1 MPPLTASAG
10 ATAQENP
17 VSGTDPFDIRFDQ
30 LSLEPLRDG
39 PTPAADLPSAAK
51 AQFRVDTRSGRDRRK
66 QADRRVEFRMTPDRR
81 CGKDRRPRKS
91 WEPGHNL

>member
-1 MPPLTASAG
+1 MAG
-10 ATAQENP
+10 TNP
-17 VSGTDPFDIRFDQ
+17 FEIRFDQ
-30 LSLEPLRDG
+30 LSLEPLGDG
-39 PTPAADLPSAAK
+39 STPAADLASTPK
-51 AQFRVDTRSGRDRRK
+51 AQFRVDTRNGRDRRK